1 MAKLSKYNPQLGSF
15 VKTAEFRA
23 SRNKDS
29 ISLTFKHGDFVYTVF
44 TVILL
49 FGLHNFQSLSVY
61 SHINVCLVAMIH
73 CANLNGRNLLNIKFQ
88 GESGEAR
95 VARVCEN
102 DQGYDGSFMTDRYGG
117 LSCNH
122 LEVNGF

>member
-1 MAKLSKYNPQLGSF
+1 MVCIIANHY
-15 VKTAEFRA
+15 
-23 SRNKDS
+23 
-29 ISLTFKHGDFVYTVF
+29 
-44 TVILL
+44 ILID
-49 FGLHNFQSLSVY
+49 QCS
-61 SHINVCLVAMIH
+61 NVCLVAMIH
-73 CANLNGRNLLNIKFQ
+73 YANLNGRNSLINTISQ

-122 LEVNGF
+122 LEVNELLARFSE